1 MNNLWSAHPNIIY
14 FPIFY
19 LDQLNRKNYQ
29 NYNKEYRISFLSNV
43 ARFHRVYFYYKV
55 RHSINH
61 ATDCFSVRGITSAE
75 RLFYQ
80 TNMKHII
87 GKYDTEIEKNIPFAT
102 PSASTCNEINN
113 TLNKKIIDNTNQHTA
128 YNSYINVVGESDISI
143 GKVFLTEKTWKAVRS
158 RCIPV
163 FFDPAFNVVLKKV
176 GFNFDNEVNAVKLNY
191 LNKIEHLNNFMST
204 RTLLDVEKIY
214 TSQQSTIEQNVNYF
228 YSDALKKMFAQ
239 HLRDKLKL

>member
-1 MNNLWSAHPNIIY
+1 M
-14 FPIFY
+14 
-19 LDQLNRKNYQ
+19 
-29 NYNKEYRISFLSNV
+29 
-43 ARFHRVYFYYKV
+43 
-55 RHSINH
+55 
-61 ATDCFSVRGITSAE
+61 
-75 RLFYQ
+75 
-80 TNMKHII
+80 
-87 GKYDTEIEKNIPFAT
+87 
-102 PSASTCNEINN
+102 
-113 TLNKKIIDNTNQHTA
+113 
-128 YNSYINVVGESDISI
+128 
-143 GKVFLTEKTWKAVRS
+143 
-158 RCIPV
+158 